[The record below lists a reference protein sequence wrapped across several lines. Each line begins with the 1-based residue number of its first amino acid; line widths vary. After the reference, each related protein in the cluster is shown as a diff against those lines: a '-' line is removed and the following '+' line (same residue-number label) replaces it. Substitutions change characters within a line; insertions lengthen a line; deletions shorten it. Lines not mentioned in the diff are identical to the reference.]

1 MTSKKSIKI
10 GIIGTGGIA
19 RAYARAYHDIPEAEI
34 VGLCDIVPGK
44 ADKYKKKQNFPEA
57 KTFENHKEMLNKM
70 DLDAVSIS
78 TYNTTH
84 AEVAV
89 DALNA
94 GLDVLC
100 EKPMSVTLE
109 EAVNMAK
116 AAKKN
121 DNILSIGFQPRYDP
135 NMQEIKRLV
144 QSGILGD
151 VYYVETGGG
160 RRRGIP
166 GRTFIDKEKA
176 GFGAIAD
183 IGCYSLDM
191 ALNALGYPKPLTVS
205 ANSTDYFGTSSEYS
219 TSWSPD
225 DFTVEDFGTA
235 MIRLENDIVLYF
247 KISWAMH
254 LDSMGATF
262 FLGKD
267 AGLKCTSSGSGN
279 WSGAWDGGVGSI
291 TIYHDLKG
299 HQTQSPVPLKESNK
313 NIFTEKVRD
322 FVHSVIDNDPAPI
335 PGEQIVRNQA
345 IIDGILRSARK
356 DKEVEVDIPEI

>member
-1 MTSKKSIKI
+1 MSKKSIKI

-19 RAYARAYHDIPEAEI
+19 GSYARAYHDIPEAEI

-44 ADKYKKKQNFPEA
+44 AKKYAKNNNFKSA
-57 KTFENHKEMLNKM
+57 KTFENHKEMLSKL
-70 DLDAVSIS
+70 DLDAVSVC

-84 AEVAV
+84 AEVTV
-89 DALNA
+89 DSLNA
-94 GLDVLC
+94 GLDVIC

-109 EAVNMAK
+109 ESVEMVK

-121 DNILSIGFQPRYDP
+121 DKILSIGFQPRYDP

-151 VYYVETGGG
+151 IYYVETGGG

-166 GRTFIDKEKA
+166 GGTFIQKDKA

-205 ANSTDYFGTSSEYS
+205 ANSSDHFGTSSKYS
-219 TSWSPD
+219 SGWDPE
-225 DFTVEDFGTA
+225 DFGVEDFGTA
-235 MIRLENDIVLYF
+235 LIRLENDIVLYF

-262 FLGKD
+262 FLGQD
-267 AGLKCTSSGSGN
+267 AGLKCTPSGSGT

-291 TIYHDLKG
+291 SLFHDIKG
-299 HQTQSPVPLKESNK
+299 HQTESPIPIKGTNK
-313 NIFTEKVRD
+313 NIFTAKVND
-322 FVHSVIDNDPAPI
+322 FVQAVINNDPAPI
-335 PGEQIVRNQA
+335 PGSQILRNQA

-356 DKEVEVDIPEI
+356 NKEVEINIPKI